1 MAPPLIGITTY
12 GRDEEGRFAL
22 PVEYVEAV
30 RRAGGVALLVPP
42 GEANWSPLLASVDG
56 WILTGGGDM
65 DHDAYGSGGHE
76 TVYMVDTER
85 DASEFELARY
95 LIDRGL
101 PTFGICRG
109 IQVLNVVLG
118 GDLHVHLPAA
128 VGEQVAHRAPPRL
141 PIPHRVQVQAETKL
155 AAIVKELEFEVASW
169 HHQGIRK
176 VGAALEVVAQAPDG
190 VVAAV
195 EMAAH
200 PWLIGVQWH
209 PELSAAQQPPQ
220 QRLFDAFVAQAAA
233 GS

>member
-1 MAPPLIGITTY
+1 MNLPLIGITSY

-30 RRAGGVALLVPP
+30 RRAGGVPLLVPP
-42 GEANWSPLLASVDG
+42 GETNWSPLLTSVDG

-65 DHDAYGSGGHE
+65 DPGVYGGAGHE
-76 TVYMVDTER
+76 TVYMVDPER
-85 DASEFELARY
+85 DASEFELARH
-95 LIDRGL
+95 LVEERV

-118 GDLHVHLPAA
+118 GDLHVHLPAV
-128 VGEQVAHRAPPRL
+128 VGEQIAHRAPPRL
-141 PIPHRVQVQAETKL
+141 PIPHRVQLQAGTKL
-155 AAIVKELEFEVASW
+155 AAIVKDLEFEVASW

-176 VGAALEVVAQAPDG
+176 VGAALEAVAHAPDG
-190 VVAAV
+190 VVEAV

-209 PELSAAQQPPQ
+209 PELTAAHQPQQ
-220 QRLFDAFVAQAAA
+220 QRLFDAFVAHAA
-233 GS
+233 GGG

>member
-65 DHDAYGSGGHE
+65 DPDAYGSGGHE
-76 TVYMVDTER
+76 TVYMVDPER

-141 PIPHRVQVQAETKL
+141 PIPHRVQGLGGTKL
-155 AAIVKELEFEVASW
+155 AAIVKDLEFEVASW
-169 HHQGIRK
+169 HHQGVRR

-190 VVAAV
+190 VVEAV

-209 PELSAAQQPPQ
+209 PELTAAHQPQQ
-220 QRLFDAFVAQAAA
+220 QRLFDAFVAHAAA
-233 GS
+233 SS